1 MPRARALLPSPL
13 PLGVAQAWIHTKK
26 KYNST
31 LVDRLLSKYNC
42 PPIKYGS
49 KGDIPEHL
57 DAHFTYFAKLLAR
70 VNVNCHPLMAVWCC
84 ALNKDTN
91 RIEFFAAQWCA
102 SAAVRTTSTLT
113 PKRRERARRS
123 EHRGV
128 RVTVAH
134 AWCMCTHGPIL
145 WDHEP
150 CAHLSCAQLVRR
162 AVLCARRVSVDSVNV
177 SLVKTHS
184 AA

>member
-1 MPRARALLPSPL
+1 MGGVISASPLHAPHPCPTRTRAFPCPARTRAFAPPPPLPPAGRPLASATVAPGAPRGRARSERRLVRARIPAARPCLTPARTLLAPPPARSHL
-13 PLGVAQAWIHTKK
+13 RVAPRR
-26 KYNST
+26 
-31 LVDRLLSKYNC
+31 RLLSRR
-42 PPIKYGS
+42 
-49 KGDIPEHL
+49 
-57 DAHFTYFAKLLAR
+57 AH
-70 VNVNCHPLMAVWCC
+70 P
-84 ALNKDTN
+84 
-91 RIEFFAAQWCA
+91 
-102 SAAVRTTSTLT
+102 
-113 PKRRERARRS
+113 RERARRS